1 MNRLTQAQKTKY
13 IDTIVERD
21 VGFKCFYCD
30 EKLSYK
36 TGKFEHLNNDHHDNK
51 VENLILIIVI
61 FYEIT
66 PIL

>member
-21 VGFKCFYCD
+21 VGFKCFYWD
-30 EKLSYK
+30 EKVSYK
-36 TGKFEHLNNDHHDNK
+36 TVKFEHLNNDHHDNR

-61 FYEIT
+61 FYKIT